1 MAIVTAVVL
10 ILAFLVNLYWSPILA
25 FEVKEIVFKSS
36 DSLYT
41 ADFSSAE
48 LHVLRGTI
56 VIFNITLK
64 PDTAVYNR
72 RKREHLAPNNLV
84 ELHVKRLTLS
94 HIHPFKLYFQ
104 KKLDIGEI
112 VLNEPVLNITYQL
125 NHTSDTSLKPGRTM
139 WQKISKNLNS
149 IHIGNILLGDVK
161 LSYKDYS
168 GNKLVLSEL
177 KELNLSARDLLIDPT
192 TQTDKSRVLFC
203 KEIIAELNN
212 YSGKTANG
220 LYYYKISSLKL
231 STLTSKLNIEGL
243 TLKPVDTGLFFNKS
257 RHDRFSMH
265 IDSMQVNNFDYVN
278 YHKYRILNA
287 SGLLINNGT
296 IEVFCNPKHLYNGA
310 DQVSSFPNAAIY
322 KINDNMNIGSIILN
336 HINVVYSEYN
346 AKSKQTGS
354 VTFNN
359 TKGRFLNVTNN
370 KTALQKNNA
379 CTAEITSYFMNRG
392 KLNVKFNFNL
402 TDENKAFSYKGRL
415 GPLKLQYIN
424 PVVMPLAMVKITSG
438 NIDAFD
444 FDIYADRT
452 SARGN
457 VSALYNN
464 LKISL
469 LKVDTVFDNLKQRPI
484 ATLYANLFI
493 VKHNNPDIPGGLPRS
508 IYVNYSRT
516 PETPFFKSVWQ
527 TLLSGIKPCIG
538 LDKKAQDAAI
548 AVQNEL
554 AANKQNRKIKKEQR
568 LQRRAERHKKREEE
582 KSDAPPVE

>member
-1 MAIVTAVVL
+1 
-10 ILAFLVNLYWSPILA
+10 LYWSPILA
-25 FEVKEIVFKSS
+25 FKVKEIVFKSS

-48 LHVLRGTI
+48 MHVLRGTI
-56 VIFNITLK
+56 VIYNITLK
-64 PDTAVYNR
+64 PDTVVYNR
-72 RKREHLAPNNLV
+72 RRKEHLAPNNLV

-112 VLNEPVLNITYQL
+112 ELNEPVLNITYQL
-125 NHTSDTSLKPGRTM
+125 NHTKDTSLKPGRTM

-149 IHIGNILLGDVK
+149 IHIGNILLGDIK
-161 LSYKDYS
+161 LTYKDYS

-177 KELNLSARDLLIDPT
+177 KELNISAHDLLIDPG
-192 TQTDKSRVLFC
+192 TQTDKSRILFC

-220 LYYYKISSLKL
+220 LYSYKINSLKL
-231 STLTSKLNIEGL
+231 STLTSKLNISGL
-243 TLKPVDTGLFFNKS
+243 SLQPVDTGLFFNKS
-257 RHDRFSMH
+257 QHDRFLMH
-265 IDSMQVNNFDYVN
+265 IDSMQVNNFDYAN

-287 SGLLINNGT
+287 SDVLINNGT
-296 IEVFCNPKHLYNGA
+296 IEVFCNPKHLINDGT
-310 DQVSSFPNAAIY
+310 DQVSTFPNAAIY
-322 KINDNMNIGSIILN
+322 QINDNMKIDSIILN

-346 AKSKQTGS
+346 KKSNKTGS

-359 TKGRFLNVTNN
+359 TEGRFLNVTNN
-370 KTALQKNNA
+370 KTALQKNNV
-379 CTAEITSYFMNRG
+379 CTAEFTSYFMNRG

-402 TDENKAFSYKGRL
+402 TDLNKAFSYKGRL

-424 PVVMPLAMVKITSG
+424 PVVMPLAMVKVTTG

-444 FDIYADRT
+444 FDIHADRT
-452 SARGN
+452 SARGR
-457 VSALYNN
+457 VSALYDN
-464 LKISL
+464 LKISI
-469 LKVDTVFDNLKQRPI
+469 LKVDTVFDGLKQKPI

-508 IYVNYSRT
+508 TYVNYSRT

-548 AVQNEL
+548 AMQNEL

-568 LQRRAERHKKREEE
+568 LQRRAERRLKREEE
-582 KSDAPPVE
+582 KSVAPLVE